1 MKRRLFQKWALLLSA
16 LFLMVSCDKDDDST
30 PAPTPAPTEF
40 KAMAGDGEVLLS
52 WKAANSEDV
61 QSYVITW
68 TPGNGAASVASNV
81 TTYTATGLTNGTAYS
96 FKIKAVYSQG
106 ESEVAS
112 VQATPEAE
120 AVVYNPV
127 TEFQA
132 VASYKS
138 VVLSWTAPEA
148 AEKTTLTG
156 YSIQVSGS
164 EEPIVIEDPETVTY
178 TVGELTNG
186 EDYTFTIVAVYEG
199 GQSIS
204 QEASAQ
210 PVDLISG
217 IETDAAYSG
226 YDAETSMFSL
236 YYVKKVD
243 LKAVPVTI
251 SLIEGATIG
260 EQASPVAEEF
270 DLSGEEPVTFEVDFN
285 GAKVAYQIQAEVDT
299 LVTALTAKYE
309 EQEATVTIDQEKLA
323 ITIDFGENEIN
334 KKAIDVDIALSE
346 NATLVAPE
354 TAQATMDLSIENAAI
369 VAKGKYD
376 CEATYTIECIGNQID
391 LPEEPF
397 DPAAMTGKAIPA
409 DWTRIE
415 TFNEQPIPA
424 GMAVYELP
432 NEAYMILWPKEK
444 TDFSVYHLGVD
455 AMPFADYVTE
465 YGATNT
471 ILVSGTNNIQT
482 VFIDGQAALKGTEN
496 NGQNPMFAAMPDGTW
511 MHATGQWDGD
521 VFINFDAGQTPWSPA
536 KGFTGNGFYLN
547 PGDLPKG
554 YTSPPTGETTIG
566 KPQCFFAYYGV
577 PSDAQLCGFFVCGN
591 SSYSQDK
598 VCETFIGIGLTYG
611 FPMPA
616 ISQVESNICVG
627 LTINNETVINT
638 TPEGGL
644 SPCFAVGINAK

>member
-1 MKRRLFQKWALLLSA
+1 
-16 LFLMVSCDKDDDST
+16 MVSCDKDNDDPA

-40 KAMAGDGEVLLS
+40 KATVGDGEVLLS

-61 QSYVITW
+61 QSYSITW
-68 TPGNGAASVASNV
+68 TPGNGSASVASNV

-96 FKIKAVYSQG
+96 FKIKAVYSYG

-112 VQATPEAE
+112 VQVTPEAE

-127 TEFQA
+127 TDFQA

-148 AEKTTLTG
+148 AAKTTLTG
-156 YSIQVSGS
+156 YSIQVSGVD
-164 EEPIVIEDPETVTY
+164 EPITIDDPEAVTY
-178 TVGELTNG
+178 TVSELTNG
-186 EDYTFTIVAVYEG
+186 QDYTFTIVAVYEG
-199 GQSIS
+199 GESIS
-204 QEASAQ
+204 QEATAQ
-210 PVDLISG
+210 PIDLIS
-217 IETDAAYSG
+217 EFAADAAYNE
-226 YDAETSMFSL
+226 YNAETSTYSL
-236 YYVKKVD
+236 YYVKDVD
-243 LKAVPVTI
+243 LTAVPVTI
-251 SLIEGATIG
+251 NLIEGATIG
-260 EQASPVAEEF
+260 GQASPVTTEF

-285 GAKVAYQIQAEVDT
+285 DAKVTYQIQAEVDT
-299 LVTALTAKYE
+299 LVTGLAAKYE
-309 EQEATVTIDQEKLA
+309 EQEATVTIDQANLA

-334 KKAIDVDIALSE
+334 KKAIDVDIALAE

-354 TAQATMDLSIENAAI
+354 TAQATMDLSIEDAAI
-369 VAKGKYD
+369 VVKGKYD
-376 CEATYTIECIGNQID
+376 CEATYTIECIGKQIE
-391 LPEEPF
+391 LPEELF
-397 DPAAMTGKAIPA
+397 DPEAMTGKAIPA

-415 TFNEQPIPA
+415 SFNDQPIPA
-424 GMAVYELP
+424 GMALYELP
-432 NEAYMILWPKEK
+432 DDAYVVLWPKER

-465 YGATNT
+465 YGASNT

-496 NGQNPMFAAMPDGTW
+496 NGQNPMFAATPDGTW

-521 VFINFDAGQTPWSPA
+521 VFINYDAGQTPWSVQ

-547 PGDLPKG
+547 PGDPSGNG
-554 YTSPPTGETTIG
+554 YTQAGEATSTG
-566 KPQCFFAYYGV
+566 KPQCFFAYYGA
-577 PSDAQLCGFFVCGN
+577 PSDAQMGGFFVSG
-591 SSYSQDK
+591 SSAYSQDD
-598 VCETFIGIGLTYG
+598 VCEAMISVGLTYG

-638 TPEGGL
+638 TPEDGL
-644 SPCFAVGINAK
+644 PPCFAVGINAK

>member
-16 LFLMVSCDKDDDST
+16 LFLMVSCDKDDDTT

-40 KAMAGDGEVLLS
+40 KATAGDSEVLLS

-96 FKIKAVYSQG
+96 FQIKAVYSQG
-106 ESEVAS
+106 ESEVATI
-112 VQATPEAE
+112 QATPEAE

-127 TEFQA
+127 TEFQPA
-132 VASYKS
+132 ATYTSA
-138 VVLSWTAPEA
+138 VLSSPAPVA

-164 EEPIVIEDPETVTY
+164 EQPIVIEDPETVTY

-260 EQASPVAEEF
+260 EQASPVAQEF

-323 ITIDFGENEIN
+323 ITIDFGEGEIN
-334 KKAIDVDIALSE
+334 KKAIDVDITLSS

-354 TAQATMDLSIENAAI
+354 TAQATMDLSIANAAI

-376 CEATYTIECIGNQID
+376 CEASYTIECIGNQID
-391 LPEEPF
+391 LPEELF
-397 DPAAMTGKAIPA
+397 DPASLTGKAIPA
-409 DWTRIE
+409 EWTRIE
-415 TFNEQPIPA
+415 NFNDQPIPA
-424 GMAVYELP
+424 GMAVYQLP
-432 NEAYMILWPKEK
+432 DDAYVVLWPKAN
-444 TDFSVYHLGVD
+444 TDFSVYHIGVD

-465 YGATNT
+465 YGANNT

-547 PGDLPKG
+547 PGAPNG
-554 YTSPPTGETTIG
+554 YTQAGEATSTG

-577 PSDAQLCGFFVCGN
+577 PSDAQMGGFFVSG
-591 SSYSQDK
+591 SSAYSQDD
-598 VCETFIGIGLTYG
+598 VCEAMISVGLTYG

>member
-16 LFLMVSCDKDDDST
+16 LFLMVSCDKDDDPT

-40 KAMAGDGEVLLS
+40 KATAGDSEVLLS

-96 FKIKAVYSQG
+96 FQIKAVYSQG
-106 ESEVAS
+106 ESEVATI
-112 VQATPEAE
+112 QATPEAE

-164 EEPIVIEDPETVTY
+164 EQPIVIEDPETVTY

-236 YYVKKVD
+236 YYVKNVD

-260 EQASPVAEEF
+260 EQASPVAQEF

-309 EQEATVTIDQEKLA
+309 EQEATVTIDQENLA
-323 ITIDFGENEIN
+323 ITIDFGEGEIN
-334 KKAIDVDIALSE
+334 KKAIDVDITLSS

-391 LPEEPF
+391 LPEELF
-397 DPAAMTGKAIPA
+397 DPASLTGKAIPT
-409 DWTRIE
+409 DWTRVE
-415 TFNEQPIPA
+415 TYNNQAVPA
-424 GMAVYELP
+424 GMAIYQLP
-432 NEAYMILWPKEK
+432 EPDTYVIVWPKAN
-444 TDFSVYHLGVD
+444 TDFSVYHLGESS
-455 AMPFADYVTE
+455 MPFSEYVAE

-471 ILVSGTNNIQT
+471 VLISGTPNIQT
-482 VFIDGQAALKGTEN
+482 VISEGQAMMEGP
-496 NGQNPMFAAMPDGTW
+496 QNPMLAAMPDGTW
-511 MHATGQWDGD
+511 MQATGQWNDGTF
-521 VFINFDAGQTPWSPA
+521 VNFDAGQTAWNPE
-536 KGFTGNGFYLN
+536 KGFSGIGLYLN
-547 PGDLPKG
+547 PGAENG
-554 YTSPPTGETTIG
+554 YTSVPPFTDAV
-566 KPQCFFAYYGV
+566 KPQCFFAYYGE
-577 PSDAQLCGFFVCGN
+577 PSDIQMCGFFISGS
-591 SSYSQDK
+591 SSYTQNQT
-598 VCETFIGIGLTYG
+598 CEAL
-611 FPMPA
+611 
-616 ISQVESNICVG
+616 ISVG
-627 LTINNETVINT
+627 LTRGFPINSIDQTESTMKVGLWINNAEAVNALPAEGLDPCYAIGINT
-638 TPEGGL
+638 R
-644 SPCFAVGINAK
+644 

>member
-16 LFLMVSCDKDDDST
+16 LFLMVSCDKDDDTT

-40 KAMAGDGEVLLS
+40 KATAGDSEVLLS

-112 VQATPEAE
+112 VQVTPEAE

-186 EDYTFTIVAVYEG
+186 QDYTFTIVAVYEC

-204 QEASAQ
+204 QEAAAQ
-210 PVDLISG
+210 PVDLIAG

-236 YYVKKVD
+236 YYVKNVD

-309 EQEATVTIDQEKLA
+309 EQEATVTIDQENLA
-323 ITIDFGENEIN
+323 ITIDFGEGEIN
-334 KKAIDVDIALSE
+334 KKAIDVDITLSS

-376 CEATYTIECIGNQID
+376 CEATYTIECIGKQIE
-391 LPEEPF
+391 LPEELF
-397 DPAAMTGKAIPA
+397 DPASLTGKAIPA
-409 DWTRIE
+409 EWTRIE
-415 TFNEQPIPA
+415 NFNDQPIPA
-424 GMAVYELP
+424 GMAVYQLP
-432 NEAYMILWPKEK
+432 DDAYVVLWPKEK

-455 AMPFADYVTE
+455 ATPFADYVAE

-521 VFINFDAGQTPWSPA
+521 VFINYDAGQTPWSPE

-547 PGDLPKG
+547 PGAPNG
-554 YTSPPTGETTIG
+554 YTQAGEATSTG

-577 PSDAQLCGFFVCGN
+577 PSDAQMGGFFVSG
-591 SSYSQDK
+591 SSAYSQDD
-598 VCETFIGIGLTYG
+598 VCEAMISVGLTYG

>member
-40 KAMAGDGEVLLS
+40 KATAGDSEVLLS

-96 FKIKAVYSQG
+96 FQIKAVYSQG
-106 ESEVAS
+106 ESEVATI
-112 VQATPEAE
+112 QATPEAE

-132 VASYKS
+132 AASYKS
-138 VVLSWTAPEA
+138 VVLSWTAPVA

-164 EEPIVIEDPETVTY
+164 EQPIVIEDPETVTY

-226 YDAETSMFSL
+226 YDAETSMYSL
-236 YYVKKVD
+236 YYVKDVD
-243 LKAVPVTI
+243 LTAVPVTI

-323 ITIDFGENEIN
+323 ITIDFGEGEIN
-334 KKAIDVDIALSE
+334 KKAIDVDITLSS

-354 TAQATMDLSIENAAI
+354 TAQATMDLSIANAAI

-376 CEATYTIECIGNQID
+376 CEASYTIECIGNQID
-391 LPEEPF
+391 LPEELF
-397 DPAAMTGKAIPA
+397 DPASLTGKAIPA
-409 DWTRIE
+409 EWTRIE
-415 TFNEQPIPA
+415 NFNDQPIPA
-424 GMAVYELP
+424 GMAVYQLP
-432 NEAYMILWPKEK
+432 DDAYVVLWPKAN
-444 TDFSVYHLGVD
+444 TDFSVYHIGVD

-465 YGATNT
+465 YGANNT

-521 VFINFDAGQTPWSPA
+521 VFINYDAGQTPWSPE

-547 PGDLPKG
+547 PGAPNG
-554 YTSPPTGETTIG
+554 YTSDPPHTTTG

-577 PSDAQLCGFFVCGN
+577 PSDAQMGGFFVSG
-591 SSYSQDK
+591 SSAYSQED
-598 VCETFIGIGLTYG
+598 VCEAMISVGLTYG

>member
-1 MKRRLFQKWALLLSA
+1 MKRNLFQKCALLLSA
-16 LFLMVSCDKDDDST
+16 LFLMVSCNKDDDPT

-61 QSYVITW
+61 QSYSITW
-68 TPGNGAASVASNV
+68 TPGDGSASVASDV

-96 FKIKAVYSQG
+96 FQIKAVYSQG
-106 ESEVAS
+106 ESEVATI
-112 VQATPEAE
+112 QATPEA
-120 AVVYNPV
+120 AAIVYNPV
-127 TEFQA
+127 TDFQA

-148 AEKTTLTG
+148 GEKTTLKG

-164 EEPIVIEDPETVTY
+164 EEPITIDDPEAVTY

-199 GQSIS
+199 GESIS
-204 QEASAQ
+204 QEATAQ
-210 PVDLISG
+210 PVDLIS
-217 IETDAAYSG
+217 EVATDATYTD
-226 YDAETSMFSL
+226 YDVATSTYSL
-236 YYVKKVD
+236 YYVNDVD
-243 LKAVPVTI
+243 LVAVPITVN
-251 SLIEGATIG
+251 LIEGATIDG
-260 EQASPVAEEF
+260 QASPVELEM
-270 DLSGEEPVTFEVDFN
+270 DLSGEEPVTFEIDFN
-285 GAKVAYQIQAEVDT
+285 GEKIAYQVQAEVDT
-299 LVTALTAKYE
+299 LVTGLTAKYE
-309 EQEATVTIDQEKLA
+309 DQEATVTIDQKKLA

-354 TAQATMDLSIENAAI
+354 TAQATMDLSSASAAI

-376 CEATYTIECIGNQID
+376 CEATYTIECIGTQID
-391 LPEEPF
+391 LPQELF
-397 DPAAMTGKAIPA
+397 DPESLTGKAIPA

-415 TFNEQPIPA
+415 NFNEQPIPE
-424 GMAVYELP
+424 GMAVYQLP
-432 NEAYMILWPKEK
+432 DDAYVVLWPKEN

-465 YGATNT
+465 YGASNS

-521 VFINFDAGQTPWSPA
+521 VFINFDAGQTPWSPE

-547 PGDLPKG
+547 PGAPNG
-554 YTSPPTGETTIG
+554 YTSSAPHTTTG
-566 KPQCFFAYYGV
+566 KPQCFFAYYGI
-577 PSDAQLCGFFVCGN
+577 PSNAQMGGFFISGN
-591 SSYSQDK
+591 TAYSQDD
-598 VCETFIGIGLTYG
+598 VCEALIGIGLTYG

-616 ISQVESNICVG
+616 ISQEESNICVG
-627 LTINNETVINT
+627 LTINNQTVINT

>member
-16 LFLMVSCDKDDDST
+16 LFLMVSCDKDDDTT

-40 KAMAGDGEVLLS
+40 KATAGDSEVLLS

-186 EDYTFTIVAVYEG
+186 QDYTFTIVAVYEG

-204 QEASAQ
+204 QEAAAQ
-210 PVDLISG
+210 PVDLIAG

-236 YYVKKVD
+236 YYVKNVD

-334 KKAIDVDIALSE
+334 KKAIDVDITLSS

-354 TAQATMDLSIENAAI
+354 TAQATMDLSIANAAI

-376 CEATYTIECIGNQID
+376 CEASYTIECIGNQID
-391 LPEEPF
+391 LPEELF
-397 DPAAMTGKAIPA
+397 DPASLTGKAIPA
-409 DWTRIE
+409 EWTRIE
-415 TFNEQPIPA
+415 NFNDQPIPA
-424 GMAVYELP
+424 GMAVYQLP
-432 NEAYMILWPKEK
+432 DDAYVVLWPKAN
-444 TDFSVYHLGVD
+444 TDFSVYHIGVD

-465 YGATNT
+465 YGANNT

-521 VFINFDAGQTPWSPA
+521 VFINFDAGQTPWSVQ

-547 PGDLPKG
+547 PAAPNG
-554 YTSPPTGETTIG
+554 YTQAGEATSTG

-577 PSDAQLCGFFVCGN
+577 PSDAQMGGFFVSG
-591 SSYSQDK
+591 SSAYSQDD
-598 VCETFIGIGLTYG
+598 VCEAMISVGLTYG

-644 SPCFAVGINAK
+644 PPCFAVGINAK

>member
-16 LFLMVSCDKDDDST
+16 LFLMVSCDKDDDTT

-40 KAMAGDGEVLLS
+40 KATAGDSEVLLS

-96 FKIKAVYSQG
+96 FQIKAVYSQG

-186 EDYTFTIVAVYEG
+186 QDYTFTIVAVYEG

-204 QEASAQ
+204 QEAAAQ
-210 PVDLISG
+210 PVDLIAG

-236 YYVKKVD
+236 YYVKNVD

-334 KKAIDVDIALSE
+334 KKAIDVDITLSS

-354 TAQATMDLSIENAAI
+354 TAQATMDLSIANAAI

-376 CEATYTIECIGNQID
+376 CEASYTIECIGNQID
-391 LPEEPF
+391 LPEELF
-397 DPAAMTGKAIPA
+397 DPASLTGKAIPA
-409 DWTRIE
+409 EWTRIE
-415 TFNEQPIPA
+415 NFNDQPIPA
-424 GMAVYELP
+424 GMAVYQLP
-432 NEAYMILWPKEK
+432 DDAYVVLWPKAN
-444 TDFSVYHLGVD
+444 TDFSVYHIGVD

-465 YGATNT
+465 YGANNT

-521 VFINFDAGQTPWSPA
+521 VFINYDAGKTPWSPA

-547 PGDLPKG
+547 PGAPNG
-554 YTSPPTGETTIG
+554 YTQAGEATSTG

-577 PSDAQLCGFFVCGN
+577 PSDAQMGGFFVSG
-591 SSYSQDK
+591 SSAYSQDD
-598 VCETFIGIGLTYG
+598 VCEAMISVGLTYG

>member
-1 MKRRLFQKWALLLSA
+1 
-16 LFLMVSCDKDDDST
+16 MVSCDKDDDSA

-132 VASYKS
+132 AASYKS

-186 EDYTFTIVAVYEG
+186 QDYTFTIVAVYEG

-204 QEASAQ
+204 QEAAAQ
-210 PVDLISG
+210 PVDLIAG

-334 KKAIDVDIALSE
+334 KKAIDVDITLSS

-354 TAQATMDLSIENAAI
+354 TAQATMDLSIANAAI

-376 CEATYTIECIGNQID
+376 CEASYTIECIGNQID

-397 DPAAMTGKAIPA
+397 DPASLTGKAIPA
-409 DWTRIE
+409 EWTRIE
-415 TFNEQPIPA
+415 NFNNQPIPA
-424 GMAVYELP
+424 GMAVYQLP
-432 NEAYMILWPKEK
+432 DDAYVVLWPKAN
-444 TDFSVYHLGVD
+444 TDFSVYHIGVD

-547 PGDLPKG
+547 PGDPSGNG
-554 YTSPPTGETTIG
+554 YTQAGEATSTG

-577 PSDAQLCGFFVCGN
+577 PSDAQMGGFFVSG
-591 SSYSQDK
+591 SSAYSQDD
-598 VCETFIGIGLTYG
+598 VCEAMISVGLTYG

-644 SPCFAVGINAK
+644 PPCFAVGINAK

>member
-16 LFLMVSCDKDDDST
+16 LFLMVSCDKDDDTT

-40 KAMAGDGEVLLS
+40 KATAGDSEVLLS

-96 FKIKAVYSQG
+96 FQIKAVYSQG
-106 ESEVAS
+106 ESEVATI
-112 VQATPEAE
+112 QATPEAE

-138 VVLSWTAPEA
+138 VVLSWTAPVA

-164 EEPIVIEDPETVTY
+164 EQPIVIEDPETVTY

-323 ITIDFGENEIN
+323 ITIDFGEGEIN
-334 KKAIDVDIALSE
+334 KKAIDVDITLSS

-354 TAQATMDLSIENAAI
+354 TAQATMDLSIANAAI

-391 LPEEPF
+391 VPQGLF
-397 DPAAMTGKAIPA
+397 DPESLTGKAIPA

-415 TFNEQPIPA
+415 NFNDQPIPA
-424 GMAVYELP
+424 GMAVYQLP
-432 NEAYMILWPKEK
+432 DDAYVVLWPKAN
-444 TDFSVYHLGVD
+444 TDFSVYHIGVD

-465 YGATNT
+465 YGANNT

-511 MHATGQWDGD
+511 MHATGQWNDD
-521 VFINFDAGQTPWSPA
+521 VFVNFDAGQTPWSVQ

-547 PGDLPKG
+547 PGAPNG
-554 YTSPPTGETTIG
+554 YTQAGEATSTG

-577 PSDAQLCGFFVCGN
+577 PSDAQMGGFFVSG
-591 SSYSQDK
+591 SSAYSQDD
-598 VCETFIGIGLTYG
+598 VCEAMISVGLTYG

>member
-16 LFLMVSCDKDDDST
+16 LFLMVSCDKDDDTT

-96 FKIKAVYSQG
+96 FQIKAVYSQG

-186 EDYTFTIVAVYEG
+186 QDYTFTIVAVYEG

-204 QEASAQ
+204 QEAAAQ
-210 PVDLISG
+210 PVDLIAG

-236 YYVKKVD
+236 YYVKNVD

-323 ITIDFGENEIN
+323 ITIDFGEGEIN
-334 KKAIDVDIALSE
+334 KKAIDVDITLSS

-354 TAQATMDLSIENAAI
+354 TAQATMDLSIANAAI

-376 CEATYTIECIGNQID
+376 CEASYTIECIGNQID
-391 LPEEPF
+391 LPEELF
-397 DPAAMTGKAIPA
+397 DPASLTGKAIPA
-409 DWTRIE
+409 EWTRIE
-415 TFNEQPIPA
+415 NFNDQPIPA
-424 GMAVYELP
+424 GMAVYQLP
-432 NEAYMILWPKEK
+432 DDAYVVLWPKAN
-444 TDFSVYHLGVD
+444 TDFSVYHIGVD

-465 YGATNT
+465 YGANNT

-521 VFINFDAGQTPWSPA
+521 VFINYDAGQTPWSPA

-547 PGDLPKG
+547 PGAPNG
-554 YTSPPTGETTIG
+554 YTQAGEATSTG

-577 PSDAQLCGFFVCGN
+577 PSDAQMGGFFVSG
-591 SSYSQDK
+591 SSAYSQDD
-598 VCETFIGIGLTYG
+598 VCEAMISVGLTYG

>member
-1 MKRRLFQKWALLLSA
+1 MKRRLFQKWALLFSA
-16 LFLMVSCDKDDDST
+16 LFLMVSCNKDDDDPA

-40 KAMAGDGEVLLS
+40 KATVGDGEVLLN
-52 WKAANSEDV
+52 WKVANSEDV
-61 QSYVITW
+61 QSYSITW
-68 TPGNGAASVASNV
+68 TPGNGSASVASNV

-96 FKIKAVYSQG
+96 FKIKAVYSYG

-127 TEFQA
+127 TDFQA

-148 AEKTTLTG
+148 AAKTTLTG
-156 YSIQVSGS
+156 YSIQVSGVD
-164 EEPIVIEDPETVTY
+164 EPITIDDPEAVTY
-178 TVGELTNG
+178 TVSELTNG
-186 EDYTFTIVAVYEG
+186 QEYTFTIVAVYEG
-199 GQSIS
+199 GESIS
-204 QEASAQ
+204 QEATAQ

-217 IETDAAYSG
+217 IEVDAAYNE
-226 YDAETSMFSL
+226 YNAETSMYSL
-236 YYVKKVD
+236 YYVKDVD
-243 LKAVPVTI
+243 LTAVPVTI
-251 SLIEGATIG
+251 NLIEGATIG
-260 EQASPVAEEF
+260 GQASPVTTEF

-285 GAKVAYQIQAEVDT
+285 DAKVAYQIQAEVDT
-299 LVTALTAKYE
+299 LVTGLVAKYE
-309 EQEATVTIDQEKLA
+309 EQEATVTIDQENLA

-334 KKAIDVDIALSE
+334 KKAIDVDIALAE

-354 TAQATMDLSIENAAI
+354 TAQVTMDLSIEDAAI
-369 VAKGKYD
+369 VVKGKYD
-376 CEATYTIECIGNQID
+376 CEATYTIECIGKQIE
-391 LPEEPF
+391 LPF

-432 NEAYMILWPKEK
+432 DEAYVVLWPKEK

-455 AMPFADYVTE
+455 ATPFADYVTE

-471 ILVSGTNNIQT
+471 ILVSGTNNVQT
-482 VFIDGQAALKGTEN
+482 IFSDGKALLEGPQ
-496 NGQNPMFAAMPDGTW
+496 GPMFALTPDGAW
-511 MHATGQWDGD
+511 MHYTGEWADGVYTNVD
-521 VFINFDAGQTPWSPA
+521 KGKTPWSIE

-554 YTSPPTGETTIG
+554 YTSPATGETTIG
-566 KPQCFFAYYGV
+566 KPQCFFAYYGE
-577 PSDAQLCGFFVCGN
+577 PDNAQLCGFFVCGN

-598 VCETFIGIGLTYG
+598 VCETFIGIGLIRG

-627 LTINNETVINT
+627 LTINNQTVINT

-644 SPCFAVGINAK
+644 SPCFAVGINAR

>member
-16 LFLMVSCDKDDDST
+16 LFLMVSCDKDDDTT

-40 KAMAGDGEVLLS
+40 KATAGDSEVLLS

-96 FKIKAVYSQG
+96 FQIKAVYSQG
-106 ESEVAS
+106 ESEVATI
-112 VQATPEAE
+112 QATPEAE

-127 TEFQA
+127 AEFQA
-132 VASYKS
+132 AASYKS

-186 EDYTFTIVAVYEG
+186 QDYTFTIVAVYEG

-204 QEASAQ
+204 QEAAAQ
-210 PVDLISG
+210 PVDLIAG

-236 YYVKKVD
+236 YYVKNVD

-309 EQEATVTIDQEKLA
+309 EQEATVTIDQENLA
-323 ITIDFGENEIN
+323 ITIDFGEGEIN
-334 KKAIDVDIALSE
+334 KKAIDVDITLSS

-376 CEATYTIECIGNQID
+376 CEATYTIECIGKQIE
-391 LPEEPF
+391 LPEELF
-397 DPAAMTGKAIPA
+397 DPAALTGKAIPSE
-409 DWTRIE
+409 WTRLE
-415 TFNEQPIPA
+415 TFNEQAIPA
-424 GMAVYELP
+424 GMAVYQLP
-432 NEAYMILWPKEK
+432 DDAYVVLWPKAN
-444 TDFSVYHLGVD
+444 TDFSVYHIGVD

-465 YGATNT
+465 YGANNT

-511 MHATGQWDGD
+511 MHATGQWNDD
-521 VFINFDAGQTPWSPA
+521 VFVNFDAGQTPWSVQ

-547 PGDLPKG
+547 PAAPNG
-554 YTSPPTGETTIG
+554 YTQAGEATSTG
-566 KPQCFFAYYGV
+566 KPQCFFAYYGA
-577 PSDAQLCGFFVCGN
+577 PSDAQMGGFFVSG
-591 SSYSQDK
+591 SSAYSQDD
-598 VCETFIGIGLTYG
+598 VCEAMISVGLTYG

-644 SPCFAVGINAK
+644 PPCFAVGINAK

>member
-16 LFLMVSCDKDDDST
+16 LFLMVSCDKDDDPT

-40 KAMAGDGEVLLS
+40 KATAGDSEVLLS

-96 FKIKAVYSQG
+96 FQIKAVYSQG
-106 ESEVAS
+106 ESEVATI
-112 VQATPEAE
+112 QATPEAE

-164 EEPIVIEDPETVTY
+164 EQPIVIEDPEAVTY

-236 YYVKKVD
+236 YYVKNVD

-251 SLIEGATIG
+251 NLIEGATIG

-323 ITIDFGENEIN
+323 ITIDFGEGEIN
-334 KKAIDVDIALSE
+334 KKAIDVDITLSS

-354 TAQATMDLSIENAAI
+354 TAQATMDLSIANAAI

-376 CEATYTIECIGNQID
+376 CEASYTIECIGNQID
-391 LPEEPF
+391 LPEELF
-397 DPAAMTGKAIPA
+397 DPASLTGKAIPA
-409 DWTRIE
+409 EWTRIE
-415 TFNEQPIPA
+415 NFNDQPIPA
-424 GMAVYELP
+424 GMAVYQLP
-432 NEAYMILWPKEK
+432 DDAYVVLWPKAN
-444 TDFSVYHLGVD
+444 TDFSVYHIGVD

-465 YGATNT
+465 YGANNT

-547 PGDLPKG
+547 PGAPNG
-554 YTSPPTGETTIG
+554 YTSAAPHTTTG

-577 PSDAQLCGFFVCGN
+577 PSDAQMGGFFVSG
-591 SSYSQDK
+591 SSAYSQDD
-598 VCETFIGIGLTYG
+598 VCEAMISVGLTYG

>member
-16 LFLMVSCDKDDDST
+16 LFLMVSCDKDDDTT

-40 KAMAGDGEVLLS
+40 KATAGDSEVLLS

-236 YYVKKVD
+236 YYVKNVD

-323 ITIDFGENEIN
+323 ITIDFGEGEIN
-334 KKAIDVDIALSE
+334 KKAIDVDITLSS

-376 CEATYTIECIGNQID
+376 CEASYTIECIGNQID

-397 DPAAMTGKAIPA
+397 DPASLTGKAIPA
-409 DWTRIE
+409 EWTRIE
-415 TFNEQPIPA
+415 NFNNQPIPA
-424 GMAVYELP
+424 GMAVYQLP
-432 NEAYMILWPKEK
+432 DDAYVVLWPKAN
-444 TDFSVYHLGVD
+444 TDFSVYHIGVD

-465 YGATNT
+465 YGANNT

-511 MHATGQWDGD
+511 MHATGQWNDD
-521 VFINFDAGQTPWSPA
+521 VFVNFDAGQTPWSVQ

-547 PGDLPKG
+547 PAAPNG
-554 YTSPPTGETTIG
+554 YTQAGEATSTG

-577 PSDAQLCGFFVCGN
+577 PSDAQMGGFFVSG
-591 SSYSQDK
+591 SSAYSQDD
-598 VCETFIGIGLTYG
+598 VCEAMISVGLTYG

-644 SPCFAVGINAK
+644 PPCFAVGINAK

>member
-16 LFLMVSCDKDDDST
+16 LFLMVSCDKDDDTT

-40 KAMAGDGEVLLS
+40 KATAGDSEVLLS

-96 FKIKAVYSQG
+96 FQIKAVYSQG
-106 ESEVAS
+106 ESEVATI
-112 VQATPEAE
+112 QATPEAE

-186 EDYTFTIVAVYEG
+186 QDYTFTIVAVYEG

-204 QEASAQ
+204 QEAAAQ
-210 PVDLISG
+210 PVDLIAG

-323 ITIDFGENEIN
+323 ITIDFGEGEIN
-334 KKAIDVDIALSE
+334 KKAIDVDITLSS

-376 CEATYTIECIGNQID
+376 CEASYTIECIGNQID

-397 DPAAMTGKAIPA
+397 DPASLTGKAIPA
-409 DWTRIE
+409 EWTRIE
-415 TFNEQPIPA
+415 NFNNQPIPA
-424 GMAVYELP
+424 GMAVYQLP
-432 NEAYMILWPKEK
+432 DDAYVVLWPKAN
-444 TDFSVYHLGVD
+444 TDFSVYHIGVD

-465 YGATNT
+465 YGANNT

-521 VFINFDAGQTPWSPA
+521 VFINYDAGKTPWSPA

-547 PGDLPKG
+547 PGAPNG
-554 YTSPPTGETTIG
+554 YTPDPPHTTTG

-577 PSDAQLCGFFVCGN
+577 PSDAQMGGFFVSG
-591 SSYSQDK
+591 SSAYSQED
-598 VCETFIGIGLTYG
+598 VCEAMISVGLTYG

>member
-16 LFLMVSCDKDDDST
+16 LFLMVSCDKDDDPT

-40 KAMAGDGEVLLS
+40 KATAGDSEVLLS

-68 TPGNGAASVASNV
+68 TPGNGAASVASTV

-96 FKIKAVYSQG
+96 FQIKAVYSQG
-106 ESEVAS
+106 ESEVATI
-112 VQATPEAE
+112 QATPEAE

-132 VASYKS
+132 AASYKS
-138 VVLSWTAPEA
+138 VVLSWTAPVA

-164 EEPIVIEDPETVTY
+164 EQPIVIEDPETVTY

-334 KKAIDVDIALSE
+334 KKAIDVDITLSS

-354 TAQATMDLSIENAAI
+354 TAQATMDLSIANAAI

-376 CEATYTIECIGNQID
+376 CEASYTIECIGNQID

-471 ILVSGTNNIQT
+471 ILVSGTNNVQT
-482 VFIDGQAALKGTEN
+482 IFSDGKALLEGPQ
-496 NGQNPMFAAMPDGTW
+496 GPMFAYTPDGAW
-511 MHATGQWDGD
+511 MHYTGEWADGVYTNVD
-521 VFINFDAGQTPWSPA
+521 KGKTPWSIE

-547 PGDLPKG
+547 PGDQPRG
-554 YTSPPTGETTIG
+554 YTQAGEATSTG
-566 KPQCFFAYYGV
+566 KPQCFFAYYGE
-577 PSDAQLCGFFVCGN
+577 PDNAQLCGFFVCGN

-598 VCETFIGIGLTYG
+598 VCETFIGIGLIRG

-644 SPCFAVGINAK
+644 PPCFAVGINAK

>member
-96 FKIKAVYSQG
+96 FQIKAVYSQG

-186 EDYTFTIVAVYEG
+186 QDYTFTIVAVYEG

-204 QEASAQ
+204 QEAAAQ

-236 YYVKKVD
+236 YYVKNVD

-260 EQASPVAEEF
+260 EQASPVAQEF

-309 EQEATVTIDQEKLA
+309 EQEATVTIDQENLA
-323 ITIDFGENEIN
+323 ITIDFGEGEIN
-334 KKAIDVDIALSE
+334 KKAIDVDITLSS

-376 CEATYTIECIGNQID
+376 CEASYTIECIGNQID
-391 LPEEPF
+391 LPEELF
-397 DPAAMTGKAIPA
+397 DPASLTGKAIPA
-409 DWTRIE
+409 EWTRIE
-415 TFNEQPIPA
+415 NFNDQPIPA
-424 GMAVYELP
+424 GMAVYQLP
-432 NEAYMILWPKEK
+432 DDAYVVLWPKAN
-444 TDFSVYHLGVD
+444 TDFSVYHIGVD

-465 YGATNT
+465 YGANNT

-511 MHATGQWDGD
+511 MHATGQWNDD
-521 VFINFDAGQTPWSPA
+521 VFVNFDAGQTPWSVQ

-547 PGDLPKG
+547 PGAPNG
-554 YTSPPTGETTIG
+554 YTQAGEATSTG

-577 PSDAQLCGFFVCGN
+577 PSDAQMGGFFVSGN
-591 SSYSQDK
+591 SAYSQDK
-598 VCETFIGIGLTYG
+598 VCEALIGIGLTYG

>member
-16 LFLMVSCDKDDDST
+16 LFLMVSCDKDDDTT

-40 KAMAGDGEVLLS
+40 KATAGDSEVLLS

-68 TPGNGAASVASNV
+68 TPGHGAASVAFNV

-96 FKIKAVYSQG
+96 FQIKAVYSQG
-106 ESEVAS
+106 ESEVATI
-112 VQATPEAE
+112 QATPEAE

-132 VASYKS
+132 AASYKS
-138 VVLSWTAPEA
+138 VVLSWTAPVA

-164 EEPIVIEDPETVTY
+164 EQPIVIEDPETVTY

-323 ITIDFGENEIN
+323 ITIDFGEGEIN
-334 KKAIDVDIALSE
+334 KKAIDVDITLSS

-354 TAQATMDLSIENAAI
+354 TAQATMDLSIANAAI

-391 LPEEPF
+391 VPQGLF
-397 DPAAMTGKAIPA
+397 DPESLTGKAIPA

-415 TFNEQPIPA
+415 NFNDQPIPA
-424 GMAVYELP
+424 GMAIYQLP
-432 NEAYMILWPKEK
+432 QDDTYVVLWPKEN

-465 YGATNT
+465 YGASNT
-471 ILVSGTNNIQT
+471 VLISGTPNVQT
-482 VFIDGQAALKGTEN
+482 IFSDGQALLEGP
-496 NGQNPMFAAMPDGTW
+496 QNPMFAAMPDGTW
-511 MHATGQWDGD
+511 MHATGQWNDG
-521 VFINFDAGQTPWSPA
+521 VFINYDAGQTPWSLQ
-536 KGFTGNGFYLN
+536 KGFTGIGFYLN
-547 PGDLPKG
+547 PGAENG
-554 YTSPPTGETTIG
+554 YTTMPPHTTTE
-566 KPQCFFAYYGV
+566 KPQCFFAYYGG
-577 PSDAQLCGFFVCGN
+577 SNNIQMCGFFVSGT
-591 SSYSQDK
+591 SSFTQDQ
-598 VCETFIGIGLTYG
+598 VCETLIGIGLICG
-611 FPMPA
+611 FPINSIDQTEETMK
-616 ISQVESNICVG
+616 VG
-627 LTINNETVINT
+627 LWINNGEAVNAL
-638 TPEGGL
+638 PADGL
-644 SPCFAVGINAK
+644 DPCFAIGINAK

>member
-1 MKRRLFQKWALLLSA
+1 MKRRLFQTWVLMFSA
-16 LFLMVSCDKDDDST
+16 LFLMVSCNKDKDDPA

-40 KAMAGDGEVLLS
+40 KATVGDGEVLLS
-52 WKAANSEDV
+52 WKVANSEDV
-61 QSYVITW
+61 QSYSITW
-68 TPGNGAASVASNV
+68 TPGNGSASVASNV

-96 FKIKAVYSQG
+96 FKIKAVYSYG

-127 TEFQA
+127 TDFQA

-148 AEKTTLTG
+148 AAKTTLTG
-156 YSIQVSGS
+156 YSIQVSGVD
-164 EEPIVIEDPETVTY
+164 EPITIDDPEAVTY
-178 TVGELTNG
+178 TVSELTNG
-186 EDYTFTIVAVYEG
+186 QDYTFTIVAVYEG
-199 GQSIS
+199 GESIS
-204 QEASAQ
+204 QEATAQ

-217 IETDAAYSG
+217 IEVDAAYNE
-226 YDAETSMFSL
+226 YNAETSMYSL
-236 YYVKKVD
+236 YYVKDVD
-243 LKAVPVTI
+243 LTAVPVTI
-251 SLIEGATIG
+251 NLIEGATIG
-260 EQASPVAEEF
+260 GQASPVTTEF

-285 GAKVAYQIQAEVDT
+285 DAKVAYQIQAEVDT
-299 LVTALTAKYE
+299 LVTGLVAKYE
-309 EQEATVTIDQEKLA
+309 EQEATVTIDQENLA

-334 KKAIDVDIALSE
+334 KKAIDVDIALAE

-376 CEATYTIECIGNQID
+376 CEATYTIECIGKQIE
-391 LPEEPF
+391 LPEELF
-397 DPAAMTGKAIPA
+397 DPEAMTGKAIPA

-415 TFNEQPIPA
+415 SFNDQPIPA
-424 GMAVYELP
+424 GMALYELP
-432 NEAYMILWPKEK
+432 DEAYVVLWPKER

-455 AMPFADYVTE
+455 VTPFADYAAE

-482 VFIDGQAALKGTEN
+482 VFIDGQAALRGTEN
-496 NGQNPMFAAMPDGTW
+496 NGQNPMFAATPDGTW
-511 MHATGQWDGD
+511 MHATGQWNDD
-521 VFINFDAGQTPWSPA
+521 VFVNFDAGQTPWSVQ

-547 PGDLPKG
+547 PGAGGG
-554 YTSPPTGETTIG
+554 YTSADPHTTTG
-566 KPQCFFAYYGV
+566 KPQCFFAYYGA
-577 PSDAQLCGFFVCGN
+577 PSDAQLCGFFVSGN
-591 SSYSQDK
+591 SVYSQDD
-598 VCETFIGIGLTYG
+598 VCKAFISVGLIYG

-638 TPEGGL
+638 TPAEGL
-644 SPCFAVGINAK
+644 SPCFAVGINAR

>member
-16 LFLMVSCDKDDDST
+16 LFLMVSCDKDDDTT

-40 KAMAGDGEVLLS
+40 KATAGDSEVLLS

-96 FKIKAVYSQG
+96 FQIKAVYSQG
-106 ESEVAS
+106 ESEVATI
-112 VQATPEAE
+112 QATPEAE

-132 VASYKS
+132 AASYKS
-138 VVLSWTAPEA
+138 VVLSWTAPVA

-186 EDYTFTIVAVYEG
+186 QDYTFTIVAVYEG

-204 QEASAQ
+204 QEAAAQ

-334 KKAIDVDIALSE
+334 KKAIDVDITLSS
-346 NATLVAPE
+346 NATLVAP
-354 TAQATMDLSIENAAI
+354 
-369 VAKGKYD
+369 
-376 CEATYTIECIGNQID
+376 
-391 LPEEPF
+391 
-397 DPAAMTGKAIPA
+397 
-409 DWTRIE
+409 
-415 TFNEQPIPA
+415 
-424 GMAVYELP
+424 
-432 NEAYMILWPKEK
+432 
-444 TDFSVYHLGVD
+444 
-455 AMPFADYVTE
+455 
-465 YGATNT
+465 
-471 ILVSGTNNIQT
+471 
-482 VFIDGQAALKGTEN
+482 
-496 NGQNPMFAAMPDGTW
+496 
-511 MHATGQWDGD
+511 
-521 VFINFDAGQTPWSPA
+521 
-536 KGFTGNGFYLN
+536 
-547 PGDLPKG
+547 
-554 YTSPPTGETTIG
+554 
-566 KPQCFFAYYGV
+566 KPHKQRWIFR
-577 PSDAQLCGFFVCGN
+577 SKMQQ
-591 SSYSQDK
+591 S
-598 VCETFIGIGLTYG
+598 
-611 FPMPA
+611 
-616 ISQVESNICVG
+616 
-627 LTINNETVINT
+627 
-638 TPEGGL
+638 
-644 SPCFAVGINAK
+644 

>member
-16 LFLMVSCDKDDDST
+16 LFLMVSCDKDDDTT

-96 FKIKAVYSQG
+96 FQIKAVYSQG
-106 ESEVAS
+106 ESEVATI
-112 VQATPEAE
+112 QATPEAE

-132 VASYKS
+132 AASYKS
-138 VVLSWTAPEA
+138 VVLSWTAPVA

-164 EEPIVIEDPETVTY
+164 EQPIVIEDPETVTY

-236 YYVKKVD
+236 YYVKNVD

-260 EQASPVAEEF
+260 EQASPVAQEF

-323 ITIDFGENEIN
+323 ITIDFGEGEIN
-334 KKAIDVDIALSE
+334 KKAIDVDITLSS

-391 LPEEPF
+391 VPQGLF
-397 DPAAMTGKAIPA
+397 DPESLTGKAIPA

-415 TFNEQPIPA
+415 NFNDQPIPA
-424 GMAVYELP
+424 GMAIYQLP
-432 NEAYMILWPKEK
+432 QDDTYVVLWPKEN

-465 YGATNT
+465 YGASNT
-471 ILVSGTNNIQT
+471 VLISGTPNVQT
-482 VFIDGQAALKGTEN
+482 IFSDGQALLEGP
-496 NGQNPMFAAMPDGTW
+496 QNPMFAAMPDGTW
-511 MHATGQWDGD
+511 MHATGQWNDG
-521 VFINFDAGQTPWSPA
+521 VFINYDAGQTPWSLQ
-536 KGFTGNGFYLN
+536 KGFTGIGFYLN
-547 PGDLPKG
+547 PGAENG
-554 YTSPPTGETTIG
+554 YTTMPPHTTTE
-566 KPQCFFAYYGV
+566 KPQCFFAYYGG
-577 PSDAQLCGFFVCGN
+577 SNNIQMCGFFVSGT
-591 SSYSQDK
+591 SSFTQDQ
-598 VCETFIGIGLTYG
+598 VCETLIGIGLICG
-611 FPMPA
+611 FPINSIDQTEETMK
-616 ISQVESNICVG
+616 VG
-627 LTINNETVINT
+627 LWINNGEAVNAL
-638 TPEGGL
+638 PADGL
-644 SPCFAVGINAK
+644 DPCFAIGINAK

>member
-16 LFLMVSCDKDDDST
+16 LFLMVSCDKDDDTT

-40 KAMAGDGEVLLS
+40 KATAGDSEVLLS

-96 FKIKAVYSQG
+96 FQIKAVYSQG
-106 ESEVAS
+106 ESEVATI
-112 VQATPEAE
+112 QATPEAE

-132 VASYKS
+132 AASYKS

-236 YYVKKVD
+236 YYVKNVD

-323 ITIDFGENEIN
+323 ITIDFGEGEIN
-334 KKAIDVDIALSE
+334 KKAIDVDITLSS

-354 TAQATMDLSIENAAI
+354 TAQATMDLSIANAAI

-391 LPEEPF
+391 VPQGLF
-397 DPAAMTGKAIPA
+397 DPESLTGKAIPA

-415 TFNEQPIPA
+415 NFNDQPIPA
-424 GMAVYELP
+424 GMAVYQLP
-432 NEAYMILWPKEK
+432 DDAYVVLWPKAN
-444 TDFSVYHLGVD
+444 TDFSVYHIGVD

-511 MHATGQWDGD
+511 MHATGQWNDD
-521 VFINFDAGQTPWSPA
+521 VFVNFDAGQTPWSVQ

-547 PGDLPKG
+547 PAAPNG
-554 YTSPPTGETTIG
+554 YTQAGEATSTG
-566 KPQCFFAYYGV
+566 KPQCFFAYYGA
-577 PSDAQLCGFFVCGN
+577 PSDAQMGGFFVSG
-591 SSYSQDK
+591 SSAYSQDD
-598 VCETFIGIGLTYG
+598 VCEAMISVGLTYG

-644 SPCFAVGINAK
+644 PPCFAVGINAK

>member
-16 LFLMVSCDKDDDST
+16 LFLMVSCDKDDDTT

-40 KAMAGDGEVLLS
+40 KATAGDSEVLLS

-186 EDYTFTIVAVYEG
+186 QDYTFTIVAVYEG

-204 QEASAQ
+204 QEAAAQ
-210 PVDLISG
+210 PVDLIAG

-236 YYVKKVD
+236 YYVKNVD

-309 EQEATVTIDQEKLA
+309 EQEATVTIDQENLA
-323 ITIDFGENEIN
+323 ITIDFGEGEIN
-334 KKAIDVDIALSE
+334 KKAIDVDITLSS

-471 ILVSGTNNIQT
+471 ILVSGTNNVQT
-482 VFIDGQAALKGTEN
+482 IFSEGRALLEGPQ
-496 NGQNPMFAAMPDGTW
+496 GPMFAYTPDGAW
-511 MHATGQWDGD
+511 VHYTGEWADGVYTNVD
-521 VFINFDAGQTPWSPA
+521 KGKTPWSIE

-547 PGDLPKG
+547 PGDQPRG
-554 YTSPPTGETTIG
+554 YTQAGEATSTG
-566 KPQCFFAYYGV
+566 KPQCFFAYYGE
-577 PSDAQLCGFFVCGN
+577 PDNAQLCGFFVCGN

-598 VCETFIGIGLTYG
+598 VCETFIGIGLIRG